1 MTKTLKSHRLDLVI
15 SDLLTVNLTLVI
27 TLWISKELIDFNIFQ
42 IFFLFLLGN
51 GVWVVVSLVQ
61 KIYKWKERVRLEKE
75 LPILWITV
83 LSYFSLFLITQQLF
97 IPEVMPTGVAINY
110 LGFLVIAIPIVRLL
124 VRSLDFNDVDSF
136 NYIIVGGKGTNIK
149 QMFKSF
155 RYAYRGKAN
164 CLGRFGNT
172 EHDFIENIGD
182 YPSLKEYVK
191 NSKNVQKL
199 FYVYSELSNEEVREI
214 MQICQTKFIEFEI
227 IPRET
232 DLFPR
237 GVKVEFFDDLPVL
250 LLKGEPLFRLRNKI
264 LKRIFDVVFSGL
276 VLLLIFPWL
285 LPIIA
290 ILIKLESKGP
300 VFFIQDRSGYKGNAF
315 PCFKFRTMTVN
326 NDADNKQATKN
337 DNRITKIGGFLRR
350 SSLDE
355 FPQFINAFLG
365 QMSVV
370 GPRPHMLKHTED
382 YSKLIDIFMIRHQVK
397 PGITGWAQVNGY
409 RGPTEQLEQME
420 NRVIYDVWYVENWSF
435 WLDIKCIFYT
445 VFNVVKGEEN
455 AF

>member
-1 MTKTLKSHRLDLVI
+1 MTKTLKNHRLDLVI
-15 SDLLTVNLTLVI
+15 ADLLMINFALLVS
-27 TLWISKELIDFNIFQ
+27 LWISEFSFVLSISLLL
-42 IFFLFLLGN
+42 LFAIAN
-51 GVWVVVSLVQ
+51 GVWIIVSLIQ

-75 LPILWITV
+75 LPVLWVTI
-83 LSYFSLFLITQQLF
+83 LSYFALFLVLQQLI
-97 IPEVMPTGVAINY
+97 IPEIITVKTSINQ
-110 LGFLVIAIPIVRLL
+110 LLILLITIPIVRLL
-124 VRSLDFNDVDSF
+124 MRLFVTKGESF
-136 NYIIVGGKGTNIK
+136 NYVIVGGKATNIRHI
-149 QMFKSF
+149 FKSF
-155 RYAYRGKAN
+155 QYVYRGKAN

-172 EHDFIENIGD
+172 PHGFIDNIGN
-182 YPSLKEYVK
+182 YLELRNYIK
-191 NSKNVQKL
+191 NSDGVDKV
-199 FYVYSELSNEEVREI
+199 FYIYSELSNEGLREI
-214 MQICQTKFIEFEI
+214 MQLCQTKFIDFEI

-264 LKRIFDVVFSGL
+264 LKRIFDVVFSSL
-276 VLLLIFPWL
+276 VILLIFPWL
-285 LPIIA
+285 FPIIA

-300 VFFIQDRSGYKGNAF
+300 VLFIQDRSGYKGGAF
-315 PCFKFRTMTVN
+315 SCFKFRTMTVN
-326 NDADNKQATKN
+326 NDADNKQATKH
-337 DNRITKIGGFLRR
+337 DARITKIGSFLRK

-355 FPQFINAFLG
+355 FPQFINVFLG

-382 YSKLIDIFMIRHQVK
+382 YSKLIGIFMIRHQVK

-420 NRVIYDVWYVENWSF
+420 NRVKSDVWYVENWSF
-435 WLDIKCIFYT
+435 WLDVKCIFYT
-445 VFNVVKGEEN
+445 VFNVIKGEEN

>member
-1 MTKTLKSHRLDLVI
+1 MTKTLNNHRLDLVI
-15 SDLLTVNLTLVI
+15 ADLLVVNFTLLI
-27 TLWISKELIDFNIFQ
+27 TLFISKEVTDFPI
-42 IFFLFLLGN
+42 IKTLFLFALGN
-51 GVWVVVSLVQ
+51 GSWVLVSLIQ

-75 LPILWITV
+75 LPILWTTV
-83 LSYFSLFLITQQLF
+83 LSYFSLFLILEQIL
-97 IPEVMPTGVAINY
+97 IPEILPMGIIVNY
-110 LGFLVIAIPIVRLL
+110 LGLLIVVIPISRLIL
-124 VRSLDFNDVDSF
+124 RSLNLNKSESF
-136 NYIIVGGKGTNIK
+136 NYVIVGGKDTNIK
-149 QMFKSF
+149 HIFKSF
-155 RYAYRGKAN
+155 KYAYQGKAN
-164 CLGRFGNT
+164 CLGRFGNSK
-172 EHDFIENIGD
+172 HDFINNIGS
-182 YPSLKEYVK
+182 YTELKNFIKES
-191 NSKNVQKL
+191 NNINKL
-199 FYVYSELSNEEVREI
+199 FYVYSELSNNEIREI
-214 MQICQTKFIEFEI
+214 MQLCQTKFIDFEI

-264 LKRIFDVVFSGL
+264 LKRAFDIVFSSL
-276 VLLLIFPWL
+276 VILLIFPWL

-290 ILIKLESKGP
+290 ILIRLESKGP
-300 VFFIQDRSGYKGNAF
+300 IFFIQDRSGYKGTAF

-326 NDADNKQATKN
+326 NDSDNKQATKN
-337 DNRITKIGGFLRR
+337 DNRITKVGSFLRR

-355 FPQFINAFLG
+355 FPQFMNVFLG

-382 YSKLIDIFMIRHQVK
+382 YSKLINIFMIRHQVK

-420 NRVIYDVWYVENWSF
+420 NRVKYDVWYVENWSF

-445 VFNVVKGEEN
+445 VFNVIKGEEN

>member
-1 MTKTLKSHRLDLVI
+1 MTKTLKNHRLDLVI
-15 SDLLTVNLTLVI
+15 SDLLTVNLTLLI
-27 TLWISKELIDFNIFQ
+27 TLWISKELINFNILQ
-42 IFFLFLLGN
+42 LFFLFVSGN
-51 GVWVVVSLVQ
+51 GVWVIVSLVQ
-61 KIYKWKERVRLEKE
+61 KIYKWKEWVRLEKE

-83 LSYFSLFLITQQLF
+83 LSYFSLFLIIQQLF
-97 IPEVMPTGVAINY
+97 IPEVIPTGVAINY
-110 LGFLVIAIPIVRLL
+110 LGFLVIAIPVVRLL
-124 VRSLDFNDVDSF
+124 VRSLDFNDVNSF

-149 QMFKSF
+149 HIFESF
-155 RYAYRGKAN
+155 RYVYRGRAN

-172 EHDFIENIGD
+172 PHNPIENIGD
-182 YPSLKEYVK
+182 YPSLKEYVRSSE
-191 NSKNVQKL
+191 NLQKL

-214 MQICQTKFIEFEI
+214 MQICQTKFIDFEI

-250 LLKGEPLFRLRNKI
+250 LLKGEPLLRLRNKI
-264 LKRIFDVVFSGL
+264 LKRFFDLIFSSL
-276 VLLLIFPWL
+276 VIILIFPWL

-290 ILIKLESKGP
+290 ILIKLESKGS
-300 VFFIQDRSGYKGNAF
+300 VFFIQDRSGYKGSAF

-326 NDADNKQATKN
+326 NDSDNKQATKN
-337 DNRITKIGGFLRR
+337 DTRITKIGGFLRR
-350 SSLDE
+350 TSLDE

-397 PGITGWAQVNGY
+397 PGITGWAQVSGY

-420 NRVIYDVWYVENWSF
+420 NRVKYDVWYVENWSF

-445 VFNVVKGEEN
+445 VFNVVKGEDN

>member
-1 MTKTLKSHRLDLVI
+1 MTKTLKNHRLDLVI
-15 SDLLTVNLTLVI
+15 SDLLTVNLTLLIALWLSKEVI
-27 TLWISKELIDFNIFQ
+27 TFDVLQLL
-42 IFFLFLLGN
+42 FLFTFGN
-51 GVWVVVSLVQ
+51 GVWVIVSLVQ

-75 LPILWITV
+75 LPILWITT
-83 LSYFSLFLITQQLF
+83 LSYFSLFLIIQQLF
-97 IPEVMPTGVAINY
+97 IPEIMPMSVAINY
-110 LGFLVIAIPIVRLL
+110 LGFLVVAIPLIRLL
-124 VRSLDFNDVDSF
+124 VKSLDFNNVDTF

-149 QMFKSF
+149 HIFKSF

-172 EHDFIENIGD
+172 PHDFIENIGD
-182 YPSLKEYVK
+182 YPSLREYVK
-191 NSKNVQKL
+191 NSKDVQKL
-199 FYVYSELSNEEVREI
+199 FYVYSELGNKEVREI

-250 LLKGEPLFRLRNKI
+250 VLKGEPLFRLRNKI
-264 LKRIFDVVFSGL
+264 LKRIFDIIFSLL
-276 VLLLIFPWL
+276 VLLFIFPWL

-326 NDADNKQATKN
+326 NDSHNKQATKN
-337 DNRITKIGGFLRR
+337 DSRITKIGGFLRR

-355 FPQFINAFLG
+355 FPQFINVFLG

-397 PGITGWAQVNGY
+397 PGITGWAQVSGY

-420 NRVIYDVWYVENWSF
+420 NRVKYDVWYVENWNF

-445 VFNVVKGEEN
+445 VFNVVKGEDN